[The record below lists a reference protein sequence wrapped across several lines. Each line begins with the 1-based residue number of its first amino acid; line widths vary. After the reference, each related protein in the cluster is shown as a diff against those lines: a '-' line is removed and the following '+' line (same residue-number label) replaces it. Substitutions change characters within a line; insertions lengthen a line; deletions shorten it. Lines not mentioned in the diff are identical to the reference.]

1 MTNRRVALRPF
12 LAVLLIAAMAGC
24 KAKERARY
32 TPGTATVVRGVNMA
46 DVKVALAS
54 RIDSAKAPSW
64 VSAARWKRVKKLY
77 ESFGTVPLWL
87 EADGVK
93 ERGDA
98 LLKALEEAPTHAL
111 TTDGYPLDSIKAV
124 VQSDNVMKAATA
136 QALADADV
144 LLTAAYVAYASDM
157 LMGQVDPKTVSQA
170 WNIPARISEVD
181 SSLIRSL
188 QSPSMAEGL
197 AAMAPADSS
206 YSVLKDAYARY
217 QALAKSGSGWTPI
230 PAGVAVKPGGTIALT
245 RLSLLRQRLAVEGV
259 LSDTTQPA
267 ATTDAKYSGT
277 LVDAVKLFQE
287 RHGLATTGILG
298 KATLEALNV
307 PVTERVQQIASNLER
322 HRWLPRSLGSRYIY
336 VNVPAFRVEAYDS
349 GQKVLE
355 MKVVV
360 GAEYQGRATPVFS
373 DSMEFV
379 VFRPYWNV
387 TDAIAANEIFP
398 AINRD
403 PGYLDRGNYEIYND
417 KGKRRVRQK
426 PGGANALGMVKFM
439 FPNDFNIYLHDTPA
453 KALFEQADRAASHG
467 CIRLEHPDQMAEF
480 VLGWDNAKV
489 RNAMDNGGDNRTVNL
504 PKKIPVYIVYFT
516 TYARDGQLYFA
527 DDLYG
532 RDDDLEEQVGDSAQ
546 VKPASPPG
554 RKGS

>member
-1 MTNRRVALRPF
+1 MPSLRRDLRPV
-12 LAVLLIAAMAGC
+12 LAVLLFTTMAGC
-24 KAKERARY
+24 KGKERQRF
-32 TPGTATVVRGVNMA
+32 TPGAAAVVRGVSMA
-46 DVKVALAS
+46 DIKVALIA
-54 RIDSAKAPSW
+54 RIDSSKPPSW
-64 VSAARWKRVKKLY
+64 VSADRWKRVKRLY
-77 ESFGTVPLWL
+77 GSFGNVPLWL
-87 EADGVK
+87 ELDGVQQ
-93 ERGDA
+93 RGND
-98 LLKALEEAPTHAL
+98 LLAAIEQAPTHAL

-124 VQSDNVMKAATA
+124 VNSDNVMKNATA

-157 LMGQVDPKTVSQA
+157 LIGQVDPKTVSQA

-181 SSLIRSL
+181 SSLIQSL
-188 QSPSMAEGL
+188 QSPSMAEAL
-197 AAMAPADSS
+197 TAMAPGDSS
-206 YSVLKDAYARY
+206 YAILRSAYARY
-217 QALAKSGSGWTPI
+217 QTLATSGGWTPI
-230 PAGVAVKPGGTIALT
+230 PTGAPVKPGGTIALN

-267 ATTDAKYSGT
+267 ATTGATYGTT
-277 LVDAVKLFQE
+277 LVEAVKLFQE

-298 KATLEALNV
+298 KATLLALNV
-307 PVTERVQQIASNLER
+307 PVAERVQQIASNMER
-322 HRWLPRSLGSRYIY
+322 HRWLPRSLGSKYIY

-349 GQKVLE
+349 GQKVFE

-360 GAEYQGRATPVFS
+360 GAEYQGRATPVFA

-387 TDAIAANEIFP
+387 TDAIAEKEIFP
-398 AINRD
+398 AMERD
-403 PGYLDRGNYEIYND
+403 PGYLDRGNFELYSD
-417 KGKRRVRQK
+417 HGKRRVRQK

-439 FPNDFNIYLHDTPA
+439 FPNDFNIYLHDTPS

-467 CIRLEHPDQMAEF
+467 CIRLEKPDEMAEW
-480 VLGWDNAKV
+480 VLGWDVAKV
-489 RNAMDNGGDNRTVNL
+489 HAAMDGADNQTVNL

-532 RDDDLEEQVGDSAQ
+532 RDTVLEEQVGDSAQ
-546 VKPASPPG
+546 AKPPVPSRP
-554 RKGS
+554 RN

>member
-1 MTNRRVALRPF
+1 MPNRRPIISCL
-12 LAVLLIAAMAGC
+12 LVLLVAQTGC
-24 KAKERARY
+24 KAKERERY

-46 DVKVALAS
+46 DVKVALAA
-54 RIDSAKAPSW
+54 RIDSSKPPSW
-64 VSAARWKRVKKLY
+64 VTADRWKRVKKLY

-93 ERGDA
+93 QRGDD
-98 LLKALEEAPTHAL
+98 LLKAIEEAPTHAL
-111 TTDGYPLDSIKAV
+111 TTEGYPLDSIKAV
-124 VQSDNVMKAATA
+124 VQSDNVMKTATA

-157 LMGQVDPKTVSQA
+157 LMGQVDPKTVSQS
-170 WNIPARISEVD
+170 WNIPARVSEVD
-181 SSLIRSL
+181 SSLVRSL

-197 AAMAPADSS
+197 AAMAPGDSS
-206 YSVLKDAYARY
+206 YGVLKDAYARY
-217 QALAKSGSGWTPI
+217 QTLAKSGGWTPI
-230 PAGVAVKPGGTIALT
+230 PAGATVKPGGRIAPT

-259 LSDTTQPA
+259 LSDTAQPA
-267 ATTDAKYSGT
+267 ATTDAKYTGT
-277 LVDAVKLFQE
+277 LVEAVELFQD
-287 RHGLATTGILG
+287 RHGLARTGILG

-307 PVTERVQQIASNLER
+307 PAAERVQQIASNLER
-322 HRWLPRSLGSRYIY
+322 HRWLPRSLGSKYIY

-398 AINRD
+398 AINGD
-403 PGYLDRGNYEIYND
+403 PGYLDRGNYEIYSD
-417 KGKRRVRQK
+417 HGKRRVRQK

-467 CIRLEHPDQMAEF
+467 CIRLEKPDKMAEW
-480 VLGWDNAKV
+480 VLGWDIAKV
-489 RNAMDNGGDNRTVNL
+489 HSAMESGADNRTVNL

-532 RDDDLEEQVGDSAQ
+532 RDDVLEEQVGDSAQ
-546 VKPASPPG
+546 VKPPLPPG

>member
-1 MTNRRVALRPF
+1 MLQSHHIKARLTALLL
-12 LAVLLIAAMAGC
+12 LAALAGC
-24 KAKERARY
+24 KAKEREPY
-32 TPGTATVVRGVNMA
+32 TPGTAAVVRGVNMA
-46 DVKVALAS
+46 DVKAALVT
-54 RIDSAKAPSW
+54 RLDSSKAPSW
-64 VSAARWKRVKKLY
+64 VTADRWKRVNKLY
-77 ESFGTVPLWL
+77 EAFGNVPLWL
-87 EADGVK
+87 EAEGVK

-98 LLKALEEAPTHAL
+98 LLKAIEEAPAHAL
-111 TTDGYPLDSIKAV
+111 TTGGYPLDSIKAV
-124 VQSDNVMKAATA
+124 VNSDNVMKTATA

-157 LMGQVDPKTVSQA
+157 LIGQIDPKTVSQA
-170 WNIPARISEVD
+170 WNIPARVSEVD
-181 SSLIRSL
+181 SSLARSL
-188 QSPSMAEGL
+188 QSPSMTESL
-197 AAMAPADSS
+197 AAMAPGDSS
-206 YSVLKDAYARY
+206 YVVLKDAYARY
-217 QALAKSGSGWTPI
+217 QTLAKTGGWTPI
-230 PAGVAVKPGGTIALT
+230 PAGASVKPGGRIAPAS
-245 RLSLLRQRLAVEGV
+245 LSLLRQRLAVEGV
-259 LSDTTQPA
+259 LSDTAQPA
-267 ATTDAKYSGT
+267 ATTGAKYSGT

-298 KATLEALNV
+298 KATLKALNV
-307 PVTERVQQIASNLER
+307 PVEERAQQIASNMER
-322 HRWLPRSLGSRYIY
+322 HRWLPRSLGSKYVY

-360 GAEYQGRATPVFS
+360 GAEYQGRATPVFA

-387 TDAIAANEIFP
+387 TDNIAAKEIFP

-417 KGKRRVRQK
+417 HGKRRVRQK
-426 PGGANALGMVKFM
+426 PGGANALGLVKFM
-439 FPNDFNIYLHDTPA
+439 FPNDFNIYLHDTPS

-467 CIRLEHPDQMAEF
+467 CIRLEKPDKLAEW

-489 RNAMDNGGDNRTVNL
+489 RDAMENGRDNRTVNL

-532 RDDDLEEQVGDSAQ
+532 RDDVLEEQVGDSA
-546 VKPASPPG
+546 KSTSPS
-554 RKGS
+554 GSTGN